1 MSKPLQILL
10 EEPEIQE
17 IEETAR
23 RQQMTVDEWVRQALR
38 TARQQAPVT
47 ASTKK
52 IEAVRT
58 AAQHSFPTAD
68 IEQMLAEIDS
78 GYLGDGPR

>member
-10 EEPEIQE
+10 DDPEIQE

-23 RQQMTVDEWVRQALR
+23 RHQMTVDEWVRQALR
-38 TARQQAPVT
+38 TARQQAVDER
-47 ASTKK
+47 ARK

-58 AAQHSFPTAD
+58 AAQYAFPTGDIEEVLAD
-68 IEQMLAEIDS
+68 IER
-78 GYLGDGPR
+78 GYLDDGPR

>member
-10 EEPEIQE
+10 EDPEIQE

-23 RQQMTVDEWVRQALR
+23 RHQMTVDEWVRQALR
-38 TARQQAPVT
+38 TARQQTPLTERAR
-47 ASTKK
+47 K

-58 AAQHSFPTAD
+58 AAQYAFPTGDIEEVLAD
-68 IEQMLAEIDS
+68 IER
-78 GYLGDGPR
+78 GYLDDGPR